1 MQPVIEVRALE
12 KRYGR
17 TIAVDDLTFQVA
29 PGTVT
34 GFLGPNGAGKTT
46 TMRAILGL
54 IRPNAGETRVLGAPY
69 RSLDDAVLKVGAL
82 IDGEGFH
89 PGRTARAHLRT
100 LTGMAGI
107 ASERVDE
114 VLDIVELTEAADR
127 RVGTFSLGMRQR
139 LGLAGAIIG
148 DPHLLLL
155 DEPANGLDPA
165 GIRWMRSFLRSYAD
179 SGRTAFVS
187 SHVLTEMA
195 HLVDEVVVVRQG
207 KLVTHTTMSD
217 LVAGDHVV
225 VDTSDNVRLT
235 KALEQAGAVVGTL
248 TDGRIRVQEMTPDRV
263 GEVARSEGVTLHE
276 LARSTNTLED
286 VFLQLTAG
294 EQQHV

>member
-1 MQPVIEVRALE
+1 MQPAIEVTSLE

-17 TIAVDDLTFQVA
+17 TIAVDDLTFEVA

-46 TMRAILGL
+46 TMRATLGL
-54 IRPNAGETRVLGAPY
+54 IRPDSGETRVLGAPY
-69 RSLDDAVLKVGAL
+69 RSLEDAVSKVGAL

-100 LTGMAGI
+100 LTDMAGMKS
-107 ASERVDE
+107 ARVDE
-114 VLDIVELTEAADR
+114 VLDTVELTEAADR

-148 DPHLLLL
+148 DPDLLLL

-195 HLVDEVVVVRQG
+195 HLVDEVVVVRRG

-217 LVAGDHVV
+217 LVGSDHVV
-225 VDTSDNVRLT
+225 VATSDNVRLT
-235 KALEQAGAVVGTL
+235 QALEQAGATVEPL
-248 TDGRIRVQEMTPDRV
+248 TDGRLRVQEMTTDRV
-263 GEVARSEGVTLHE
+263 GEVARSEGITLHE
-276 LARSTNTLED
+276 LARGTNTLED
-286 VFLQLTAG
+286 VFLQLTEG
-294 EQQHV
+294 EHERV

>member
-17 TIAVDDLTFQVA
+17 TIAVDDLTFEVA

-54 IRPNAGETRVLGAPY
+54 IRPDSGETRVLGAPY
-69 RSLDDAVLKVGAL
+69 RSLEDAVLKVGAL

-89 PGRTARAHLRT
+89 PGRTGRAHLRM
-100 LTGMAGI
+100 LTDMAGI
-107 ASERVDE
+107 ASARVDE
-114 VLDIVELTEAADR
+114 VLDMVDLSEAADR

-148 DPHLLLL
+148 DPDLLLL
-155 DEPANGLDPA
+155 DEPANGLDPS

-179 SGRTAFVS
+179 SGRTVFVS
-187 SHVLTEMA
+187 SHVLTEMT
-195 HLVDEVVVVRQG
+195 HLVDEVVVVRRG
-207 KLVTHTTMSD
+207 KLVTHTTMTD
-217 LVAGDHVV
+217 LVASDHVV
-225 VDTSDNVRLT
+225 VASSDDVLLT
-235 KALEQAGAVVGTL
+235 RALEQAGAVVGPL
-248 TDGRIRVQEMTPDRV
+248 SDGRLRVREMTPDRV

-276 LARSTNTLED
+276 LARGTNTLED
-286 VFLQLTAG
+286 VFLQLTEG
-294 EQQHV
+294 EPHHV